1 MKRLHCCCD
10 EKFIMGMISLFE
22 EDRTEN
28 NDYVVVSES
37 KELKYVDSSL
47 VRIISTEKLYDE
59 CLKYDVIFVHYLK
72 SYFFNIIPQLPPTI
86 KVVWFGWGADMYD
99 GNNAIVKS
107 NYYGK
112 LTGSYV
118 NKNNGILKLVGG
130 KIKYLIKTKNKRK
143 CTLKRID
150 YFSGVFPYEYDLIK
164 SSFKDLRAEPLDFYY
179 GSTSFFV
186 PEVPS
191 DICDISEKHNI
202 IVGNSAAYTN
212 NHLDALI
219 NIKESAWN
227 YKSGKVI
234 VPLSYGGEEKY
245 KKEILTLGNELFG
258 DSFVPLM
265 TFLPLETY
273 QKLVSS
279 CKSAVFFHKRQQAS
293 DNVFMQIL
301 NGARVFMSN
310 DNPMLVYLKSQGY
323 KVFSLEEDSQLI
335 NIPLS
340 LEEVIHNR
348 KLLSQQYSSSRLIQR
363 VRNINKIIR
372 GKGNSHEF

>member
-22 EDRTEN
+22 EDTTEV

-37 KELKYVDSSL
+37 NMLKYVDNSL
-47 VRIISTEKLYDE
+47 VRVISPKQLYDE
-59 CLKYDVIFVHYLK
+59 CLKYDVIFIHYLK
-72 SYFFNIIPQLPPTI
+72 SYFFNIIPNLPSSI
-86 KVVWFGWGADMYD
+86 RVVWFGWGGDMYD

-107 NYYGK
+107 NYYDR
-112 LTGSYV
+112 LTEKYV
-118 NKNNGILKLVGG
+118 RRNSSILKQVGG
-130 KIKYLIKTKNKRK
+130 KIKYYITTKHKRNN
-143 CTLKRID
+143 TLERID

-164 SSFKDLRAEPLDFYY
+164 SAIKGFKAEPLDFYY

-186 PEVPS
+186 PEKPS
-191 DICDISEKHNI
+191 DVYDINEKQNI

-219 NIKESAWN
+219 KIKESGWTN
-227 YKSGKVI
+227 NSGKVI
-234 VPLSYGGEEKY
+234 IPLSYGGEEKY
-245 KKEILTLGNELFG
+245 KDEIIKLGKDLF
-258 DSFVPLM
+258 DNSFVPLM
-265 TFLPLETY
+265 TFLPLDEY
-273 QKLVSS
+273 QKMVCS
-279 CKSAVFFHKRQQAS
+279 CKAAVFYHKRQQAS

-301 NGARVFMSN
+301 NGARVFMSS
-310 DNPMLVYLKSQGY
+310 DNPMFAYLKSQGY

-340 LEEVIHNR
+340 LEEVILNR

-363 VRNINKIIR
+363 VKDIDRKIR
-372 GKGNSHEF
+372 ARE